1 MSSID
6 LGVILEEMGEV
17 GQRVAAMGA
26 SEGGAGNISVF
37 TRNLSDMDDRF
48 AAQGV
53 IDLPVP
59 APALADGW
67 VIITGTGKR
76 LRDIRRHPERTIGVV
91 RVHRGG
97 QQGTLYAVEAVR
109 PTSEFNSHLAV
120 HEDHVRRRGVEQHS
134 LVHAQPVR
142 LTYLSHLPA
151 YSDTARLT
159 RRLFRWQPETLA
171 VFPEGIGLLPFQPPG
186 SAEQEA
192 VTVRGM
198 AEYRAIVWQRHG
210 ILTRSDV
217 SVEHAC
223 DLVEYAETA
232 AYYEVINLALGQPT
246 QGLSDAD
253 LRLIGER
260 LGLAQ
265 KLF

>member
-1 MSSID
+1 
-6 LGVILEEMGEV
+6 MGEV
-17 GQRVAAMGA
+17 GQRVAEIGA

-37 TRNLSDMDDRF
+37 TRALSGIDGRF
-48 AAQGV
+48 VPQGV

-59 APALADGW
+59 APPLADGW
-67 VIITGTGKR
+67 VIVTGAGKR

-97 QQGTLYAVEAVR
+97 QQGTLYAVEAMR

-120 HEDHVRRRGVEQHS
+120 HEDHVRRRGVEQHA

-151 YSDTARLT
+151 YSDTLSLT
-159 RRLFRWQPETLA
+159 RRLLRWQPETLV

-186 SAEQEA
+186 SPEQEA

-232 AYYEVINLALGQPT
+232 AHYEVINLALSQPT
-246 QGLSDAD
+246 EGLSEAD
-253 LRLIGER
+253 LRLVSER

-265 KLF
+265 AIF